1 MAASAEAVEVRPL
14 RLEDDRSDFRC
25 GEPDLDRF
33 FEHYAGQSQ
42 FKLRLTVTYVA
53 VLGAKILGF
62 ATVTGATLDRATLPS
77 AKLRKRLPAY
87 PVPVLRLARLG
98 VDQRAQGHGIGLAL
112 TRHVLEVALAQR
124 DAVGCLGVVVDA
136 KPVSVAFYAR
146 LGFIDLDVPREGQ
159 LVGEPRPMFLGI
171 DTIAASGGQ

>member
-1 MAASAEAVEVRPL
+1 VVASAELTVRPL
-14 RLEDDRSDFRC
+14 RPEDDRSDFRC

-53 VLGAKILGF
+53 AVGEKIVGF
-62 ATVTGATLDRATLPS
+62 ATVTGATLDRAAVPS

-98 VDQRAQGHGIGLAL
+98 VDQRAQGQGVGQAL
-112 TRHVLEVALAQR
+112 PAPVRALPLPQR
-124 DAVGCLGVVVDA
+124 DTIGCPGRGVGPHGPRGRPPA
-136 KPVSVAFYAR
+136 
-146 LGFIDLDVPREGQ
+146 IDPEIPREGQ
-159 LVGEPRPMFLGI
+159 LVGDPRPMFL
-171 DTIAASGGQ
+171 TIHAIEKAVGA

>member
-1 MAASAEAVEVRPL
+1 MAASAELTVRPL
-14 RLEDDRSDFRC
+14 RPEDDRSDFRC

-53 VLGAKILGF
+53 TVGEKIIGF
-62 ATVTGATLDRATLPS
+62 ATVTGATLDRATVPS

-98 VDQRAQGHGIGLAL
+98 VDQRAQGQGVGQALTAHVLALAL
-112 TRHVLEVALAQR
+112 TQR
-124 DAVGCLGVVVDA
+124 DAIGCLGVVVDA
-136 KPVSVAFYAR
+136 KPASVAFYAK
-146 LGFIDLDVPREGQ
+146 LGFLDLEVPREGQ
-159 LVGEPRPMFLGI
+159 LVGDPRPMFL
-171 DTIAASGGQ
+171 TIHVIEKAVGA

>member
-1 MAASAEAVEVRPL
+1 MAGSADAIEIRPL
-14 RLEDDRSDFRC
+14 RPEDDRSDFRC

-42 FKLRLTVTYVA
+42 FKLRLSVSYVA
-53 VLGAKILGF
+53 VLGPRVVGF
-62 ATVTGATLDRATLPS
+62 ATVTGATLDRANLPS

-87 PVPVLRLARLG
+87 PVPVVRLARLG
-98 VDQRAQGHGIGLAL
+98 VDQRAQGHGVGQAL

-124 DAVGCLGVVVDA
+124 DSIGCLGVVVDA
-136 KPVSVAFYAR
+136 KPASIAFYTR

-159 LVGEPRPMFLGI
+159 LVGDPRPLFLSV
-171 DTIAASGGQ
+171 DVIAKALAR

>member
-1 MAASAEAVEVRPL
+1 MAASADEIEIRPL
-14 RLEDDRSDFRC
+14 RPEDDRSDFRC

-53 VLGAKILGF
+53 TVGEKIVGF
-62 ATVTGATLDRATLPS
+62 ATVTGATLDRAAFPS

-98 VDQRAQGHGIGLAL
+98 VDLRAQGQGVGQALAAHVLGLAL
-112 TRHVLEVALAQR
+112 HQR
-124 DAVGCLGVVVDA
+124 EAIGCLGVVVDA
-136 KPVSVAFYAR
+136 KPASVGFYAR
-146 LGFIDLDVPREGQ
+146 LGFVDLDVPREGQ
-159 LVGEPRPMFLGI
+159 LVGDPRPMFLSIETLSRAVGR
-171 DTIAASGGQ
+171 

>member
-1 MAASAEAVEVRPL
+1 MAAGAEILIRPL
-14 RLEDDRSDFRC
+14 RPEDDRSDFRC

-53 VLGAKILGF
+53 ALGERVLGF
-62 ATVTGATLDRATLPS
+62 ATVTGATLDRVTLPS

-98 VDQRAQGHGIGLAL
+98 VDQRARGRG
-112 TRHVLEVALAQR
+112 RR
-124 DAVGCLGVVVDA
+124 
-136 KPVSVAFYAR
+136 
-146 LGFIDLDVPREGQ
+146 
-159 LVGEPRPMFLGI
+159 
-171 DTIAASGGQ
+171 